1 MLFVITGPS
10 GCGKSTLAGRVLE
23 ELDNIDF
30 SVSYTTRKKRNS
42 EEEGKDYYF
51 VSEGEF
57 KRMIEDM
64 KLVEWA
70 VVHGNYYGTSKR
82 ELEKKATKGD
92 ILLDI
97 DVQGAHQIKEK
108 FKKTVFVFI
117 MPPLYL
123 ELKKRLKKRGEGSP
137 ESINERL
144 DVAKKEIRH
153 YHHFDYII
161 INDLLEK
168 AVEELKSIILSTRC
182 RFDPCKKEIM
192 LILRSFSEEV

>member
-42 EEEGKDYYF
+42 EEEGNDYYF

-108 FKKTVFVFI
+108 FKKTVFIFI

-123 ELKKRLKKRGEGSP
+123 ELKKRLKKRGEESP

-168 AVEELKSIILSTRC
+168 AVEELKSIIMSTRC

>member
-57 KRMIEDM
+57 KRMMEDM

-108 FKKTVFVFI
+108 FKKTVFIFI

-123 ELKKRLKKRGEGSP
+123 ELKKRLEKRGEESP

-192 LILRSFSEEV
+192 LILRSFSEEL

>member
-57 KRMIEDM
+57 KRMMEDM

-108 FKKTVFVFI
+108 FKKTVFIFI

-123 ELKKRLKKRGEGSP
+123 ELKKRLKKRGEESP

>member
-108 FKKTVFVFI
+108 LKKTVFIFI

-123 ELKKRLKKRGEGSP
+123 ELKKRLKKRGEESP

>member
-64 KLVEWA
+64 KLAEWA

-108 FKKTVFVFI
+108 FKKTVFIFI

-123 ELKKRLKKRGEGSP
+123 ELKKRLKKRGEESP